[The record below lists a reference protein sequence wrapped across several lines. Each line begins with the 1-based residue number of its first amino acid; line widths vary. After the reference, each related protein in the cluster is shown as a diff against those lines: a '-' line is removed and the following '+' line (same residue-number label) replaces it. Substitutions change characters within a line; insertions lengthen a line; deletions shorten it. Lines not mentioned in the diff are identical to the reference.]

1 MPRVDSDLGLS
12 LPGECNKRVVTWG
25 NNPKVTEEPALFRDS
40 VFNDIGCCLDGSS
53 SFLYMYFD
61 NSGISSSQENKTG
74 VWDSNYNGVWHF
86 PNGTTLSANDST
98 ADANN
103 GTING
108 ATATTGKIGGAAS
121 FNGTSSEISLG
132 STGLPFPYSTLQKN
146 RAT

>member
-61 NSGISSSQENKTG
+61 NSGISSSQARFNLCSIKPDSMDSPKTI
-74 VWDSNYNGVWHF
+74 
-86 PNGTTLSANDST
+86 P
-98 ADANN
+98 
-103 GTING
+103 TI
-108 ATATTGKIGGAAS
+108 
-121 FNGTSSEISLG
+121 F
-132 STGLPFPYSTLQKN
+132 
-146 RAT
+146 R

>member
-1 MPRVDSDLGLS
+1 KKQITIDHTKVSGGSNLSSFPVLVSRTDTDLKTVGNGGKVQSASGFDIIFVDSTETTKLDHEIEKYVAS
-12 LPGECNKRVVTWG
+12 TGEIEMWVRIPTMSHA
-25 NNPKVTEEPALFRDS
+25 TDT
-40 VFNDIGCCLDGSS
+40 II
-53 SFLYMYFD
+53 YMYFD

-108 ATATTGKIGGAAS
+108 
-121 FNGTSSEISLG
+121 
-132 STGLPFPYSTLQKN
+132 
-146 RAT
+146 